1 MLRQRSNRNE
11 ASSDRALGKS
21 YALLALA
28 VLVYG
33 CDFELEV
40 SGFPVSLVLHAV
52 GLAAVAAATLVFR
65 RHRGSSAG
73 TWLLVGTVLLALDLG
88 AFLADH
94 FAGSSRALEL
104 LVAAAPA
111 LRLAGLLALVAGLG
125 GDAAGREWERAARA
139 WRWTLLAALG
149 IYALPFAALFLAAL
163 VWGELDYT
171 SHSLGF
177 LALMLAVLGLPY
189 ALGLHALACT
199 RSELDAHLERRPG
212 FLTTRLARP
221 RAIPVLLLLFLAPVG
236 LILPAY
242 VHHATTP
249 TFDEAVATAPPGG
262 SRPPAT
268 AAELSVLS
276 EHGGPLWSEGTV
288 EAFDEDDYPGD
299 AATAGFFGTV
309 RLHRGGELLVE
320 LEPEI
325 LTGFDPDTNRWTGTR
340 VSWGRA
346 RHDRRFQLAA
356 RAYVD
361 FEREPRR
368 VATSPGEQRSEWRG
382 AVALQIVL
390 EPGSGAPELQTLFA
404 DGLRPLLESRRGP
417 DIETV
422 LALSLIHI

>member
-189 ALGLHALACT
+189 ALGLHALAA
-199 RSELDAHLERRPG
+199 RMVQHADGPSEELLAAGPRLVRLLGRTSVER
-212 FLTTRLARP
+212 A
-221 RAIPVLLLLFLAPVG
+221 
-236 LILPAY
+236 LP
-242 VHHATTP
+242 P
-249 TFDEAVATAPPGG
+249 T
-262 SRPPAT
+262 
-268 AAELSVLS
+268 
-276 EHGGPLWSEGTV
+276 GTL
-288 EAFDEDDYPGD
+288 
-299 AATAGFFGTV
+299 AATAWDGHGF
-309 RLHRGGELLVE
+309 
-320 LEPEI
+320 
-325 LTGFDPDTNRWTGTR
+325 
-340 VSWGRA
+340 
-346 RHDRRFQLAA
+346 AA
-356 RAYVD
+356 RAAGSPMDARSADPSYDGLGFTPVCAGGGD
-361 FEREPRR
+361 VRARWRQRLAEIEQSIAL
-368 VATSPGEQRSEWRG
+368 VAAAG
-382 AVALQIVL
+382 ARLH
-390 EPGSGAPELQTLFA
+390 EPGSVVENPASVTAELLPVLP
-404 DGLRPLLESRRGP
+404 DLLVGLEWGDAVAVVDSLDLDLRR
-417 DIETV
+417 TV
-422 LALSLIHI
+422 PVDQAAT